1 MTVCST
7 SFISR
12 ADIAGER
19 ASYLYNDVWYGHE
32 VEDDFPR
39 VAHSQY
45 LGTVRDVF
53 CPDGG
58 AEVPGSFMA
67 LLVSGGVAAW
77 SFAWT
82 GYHLD
87 AAEVCSVDSAYC
99 PIDVYVQL
107 ADFDWRIQHR
117 DEFAH
122 YVAVDILAPCMAHT
136 TAPGRQA
143 MMYQGQSICQG
154 YFV

>member
-12 ADIAGER
+12 EDIAGER
-19 ASYLYNDVWYGHE
+19 VSYLNDDVWYGHE
-32 VEDDFPR
+32 DEDDFPR

-67 LLVSGGVAAW
+67 LMVLGGVEAW

-82 GYHLD
+82 GYHIHGV
-87 AAEVCSVDSAYC
+87 EVCAVDSAYC
-99 PIDVYVQL
+99 PIDVYVQRSS
-107 ADFDWRIQHR
+107 FERMNHR
-117 DEFAH
+117 EEFEH
-122 YVAVDILAPCMAHT
+122 YVAVDIIAPCMAHT
-136 TAPGRQA
+136 TAPCRLA
-143 MMYQGQSICQG
+143 MKYQGQSIHEG